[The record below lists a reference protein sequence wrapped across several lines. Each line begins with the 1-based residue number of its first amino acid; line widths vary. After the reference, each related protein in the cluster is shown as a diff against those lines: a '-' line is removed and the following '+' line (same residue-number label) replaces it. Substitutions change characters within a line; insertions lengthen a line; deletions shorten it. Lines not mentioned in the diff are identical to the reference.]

1 MKPDNRRGGPPARRP
16 NKPPRPRPTP
26 PPATAD
32 GAAPEGGEERLQKIL
47 ARAGVAS
54 RRAAEEMIA
63 AGRVSVNGQVVTEMG
78 RRANPLVDKI
88 EVDGKPIRAPQ
99 ASAGPA
105 SHVYIMLNKPE
116 GVVTTTK
123 DTHGRPTVL
132 DVIAGATG
140 EPPPKKG
147 EGRAAHAPQERVYPV
162 GRLDADTTGLLLLTN
177 DGELTFRLTHPRYKV
192 EKEYHA
198 LVRGHPDEAALQRLR
213 DGIEIEGEA
222 TAPAKVKVIEQVGS
236 NTRVRVVIHEG
247 RKRQI
252 RLMLA
257 AIGHHVIELRRV
269 RFGPVTLGDLP
280 PGKWR
285 KLAVHEVHALRKAVR
300 LPVMRDA

>member
-1 MKPDNRRGGPPARRP
+1 
-16 NKPPRPRPTP
+16 
-26 PPATAD
+26 
-32 GAAPEGGEERLQKIL
+32 
-47 ARAGVAS
+47 VAS

-88 EVDGKPIRAPQ
+88 EVDGKPVRAPQ
-99 ASAGPA
+99 VSSSPEA
-105 SHVYIMLNKPE
+105 HVYIMLNKPE

-132 DVIAGATG
+132 DVLAGAS
-140 EPPPKKG
+140 G
-147 EGRAAHAPQERVYPV
+147 EGKHPGERVYPV

-177 DGELTFRLTHPRYKV
+177 DGEITFRLTHPRYKV

-198 LVRGHPDEAALQRLR
+198 LVRGHPADAQLQRLR
-213 DGIEIEGEA
+213 DGIEIEGEQ
-222 TAPAKVKVIEQVGS
+222 TAPAKAKAIEQAGP

-247 RKRQI
+247 RKRQV
-252 RLMLA
+252 RLMFA
-257 AIGHHVIELRRV
+257 AIGHPVIELRRV
-269 RFGPVTLGDLP
+269 RFGPLFLGDLP

-285 KLAVHEVHALRKAVR
+285 RLAVHEIHALRKAVR
-300 LPVMRDA
+300 MPTRDA